1 MSGSPAEKTASSEER
16 SARSWNSSSYPASAN
31 AFACLRRT
39 GPGYGAVYV
48 LDAERPALV
57 DSGIGTNYERVLA
70 AIEEVGLAP
79 EDIEV
84 IALTH
89 VHLDHAGGAGF
100 LVSEC
105 DADVHVHEVGAR
117 HVVDP
122 GQLWAGTKQAV
133 GDQIE
138 FYVEPEP
145 VPEERVVELADG
157 DRTDLGDHALD
168 VHHVPGHAP
177 HQVVFEDPG
186 NDAVFVADAAGI
198 YDIGRDELFPTSP
211 PPNFDPERCQADVET
226 LRAIDPAVLCYPHFG
241 AAETDDLLDRYA
253 DLLAAWVDAV
263 ATKRAELEDD
273 DAVVEH
279 FVAEAD
285 AERAVWGAEKADAEV
300 AMNVRGVLTALDR
313 E

>member
-1 MSGSPAEKTASSEER
+1 MAIGDVTTVTAGDCTDL
-16 SARSWNSSSYPASAN
+16 Y
-31 AFACLRRT
+31 CVDT
-39 GPGYGAVYV
+39 GMYDVAGYGAVYV

-70 AIEEVGLAP
+70 AIEAVGLAP
-79 EDIEV
+79 GDIEV

-100 LVSEC
+100 LVGEC
-105 DADVHVHEVGAR
+105 DADVYVHEVGAR
-117 HVVDP
+117 HVIDP
-122 GQLWAGTKQAV
+122 GRLWAGTRQAV

-145 VPEERVVELADG
+145 IPEERVVEIADG
-157 DRTDLGDHALD
+157 DRIDLGDHALD
-168 VHHVPGHAP
+168 VHYAPGHAP
-177 HQVVFEDPG
+177 HQVVFEDAESG
-186 NDAVFVADAAGI
+186 AVFVADAAGI

-211 PPNFDPERCQADVET
+211 PPNFDPEQCQADVET
-226 LRAIDPAVLCYPHFG
+226 IRALDPDVLCYPHFG
-241 AAETDDLLDRYA
+241 AAETGDLLDRYE
-253 DLLAAWVDAV
+253 DVLAAWVDSV
-263 ATKRAELEDD
+263 ATTRAAFGDD
-273 DAVVEH
+273 DAVIEH

-285 AERAVWGAEKADAEV
+285 AEREAWGAEKADAEV